1 MRQRALESLESGP
14 VPMSDALA
22 LREDSWKRQ
31 VSHPWAGCVNGKE
44 GPLVSRVYF
53 KVKGVLGTA
62 LGILT
67 SVPA

>member
-1 MRQRALESLESGP
+1 
-14 VPMSDALA
+14 MSDALA
-22 LREDSWKRQ
+22 LRCEDSWKRQ